1 MNQHLRYGR
10 QGMANL
16 AVRTGVFAALTA
28 LACAKCPGAAALR
41 LVKEGASDYGI
52 VVPDAPTVQER
63 FAAAELQKY
72 LALISGAKIE
82 LQAAGEEAG
91 RKIVIAVAGRAKRAA
106 NVEFTRG
113 DADLDAFAIETDGD
127 SLLLIGGNKRAVIYA
142 VYTLLEKHLGCRW
155 LNFGEHVQPGSGPIE
170 EFVPKRPTIELPE
183 LHERHKASL
192 RIRGFICGAWSGNT
206 PVQIM
211 DWAMKQ
217 KLNYFLFQ
225 AAGYEEAKEWN
236 EAIVKGE
243 ILPRGFILSVGHHSF
258 YTFLSPDKYFKDHPE
273 WFALVGGK
281 RVPGGRRNGQFCLS
295 NPDAAKTYR
304 ANVLDFIAR
313 HPEVDIF
320 ALYPND
326 GYGWCECERCR
337 TGVKWEE
344 RPQYEATQDLYLKLI
359 NPLVP
364 EVKQRFPGKRLSI
377 AAYVNYTQP
386 PQKERPAPGLDVTYA
401 FFTRNWFT
409 DPIGN
414 ADGPVAK
421 GPYAFDIARKHLA
434 RWVELTKD
442 GVGNVMMYEYYTGR
456 SAWHGRPYPL
466 MHLIPQEL
474 AYFEQTGLAGCA
486 VQAHWSAR
494 KFAAANLYIF
504 AKAAWDTKLDVD
516 ATMADYYGH
525 RYGNAAPAMAKYFAQ
540 MEENARHLQKYFVRG
555 ADAIARRDKGLADC
569 QQFLDEAKALADT
582 DRAKQLIAEEHALF
596 GAYRK
601 FQFEK

>member
-1 MNQHLRYGR
+1 MVSSASR
-10 QGMANL
+10 A
-16 AVRTGVFAALTA
+16 AAFAA
-28 LACAKCPGAAALR
+28 LACASFSGAATLQLATN
-41 LVKEGASDYGI
+41 GASSYRI
-52 VVPDAPTVQER
+52 AVPDAPMPSER

-91 RKIVIAVAGRAKRAA
+91 RKIIVAVAGRAKQAA
-106 NVEFTRG
+106 KVEFGKG
-113 DADLDAFAIETDGD
+113 DAEFDAFAIETEGGD
-127 SLLLIGGNKRAVIYA
+127 LLLIGSNKRAAIYA

-155 LNFGEHVQPGSGPIE
+155 LNFGEHEREGRGPIE

-192 RIRGFICGAWSGNT
+192 SLRGFICGAWFGNT
-206 PVQIM
+206 PVQM
-211 DWAMKQ
+211 VDWAMKQ

-258 YTFLSPDKYFKDHPE
+258 YTFLSPGKYFRDHPE

-281 RVPGGRRNGQFCLS
+281 RVTGGQQNGQFCLS
-295 NPDAAKTYR
+295 NSAAAKTYR
-304 ANVLDFIAR
+304 ENVLAFIAA
-313 HPEVDIF
+313 HPEVDVF

-326 GYGWCECERCR
+326 GYGWCECENCR

-377 AAYVNYTQP
+377 AAYVNYAQP

-442 GVGNVMMYEYYTGR
+442 GGGDVMMYEYYTGR

-466 MHLIPQEL
+466 MHLIPREL
-474 AYFEQTGLAGCA
+474 AFFEKTGLAGCA
-486 VQAHWSAR
+486 VQAHWTAR
-494 KFAAANLYIF
+494 KFAAANLYVF
-504 AKAAWDTKLDVD
+504 AKAAWDTGLDVD
-516 ATMADYYGH
+516 AALNDYYRH
-525 RYGNAAPAMAKYFAQ
+525 RYGAAAAAMAKYFAQ
-540 MEENARHLQKYFVRG
+540 TEENARHLQK
-555 ADAIARRDKGLADC
+555 
-569 QQFLDEAKALADT
+569 
-582 DRAKQLIAEEHALF
+582 
-596 GAYRK
+596 
-601 FQFEK
+601 

>member
-1 MNQHLRYGR
+1 
-10 QGMANL
+10 
-16 AVRTGVFAALTA
+16 VRARPTT
-28 LACAKCPGAAALR
+28 GAAWIVRLTGALGC
-41 LVKEGASDYGI
+41 LVSGSVAQALSLAADGRSDYRI
-52 VVPDAPTVQER
+52 VTPDGPTAQEQ
-63 FAAAELQKY
+63 FAAAELRKY
-72 LALISGAKIE
+72 LALISGTE
-82 LQAAGEEAG
+82 LMVETEGKATG
-91 RKIVIAVAGRAKRAA
+91 RKIGVAVAGRLKAAAK
-106 NVEFTRG
+106 VEFAKG
-113 DADLDAFAIETDGD
+113 EADLDAFAIETSGD
-127 SLLLIGGNKRAVIYA
+127 DLLLIGSNKRAVIYA

-155 LNFGEHVQPGSGPIE
+155 LTFGEHVRPGSGFIE

-192 RIRGFICGAWSGNT
+192 KLRGFIAAAWFGNT
-206 PVQIM
+206 PVQM
-211 DWAMKQ
+211 VDWAAKQ

-225 AAGYEEAKEWN
+225 AAGYEEATEWN
-236 EAIVKGE
+236 DLIVKKE
-243 ILPRGFILSVGHHSF
+243 LLPRGFILSVGHHSF

-281 RVPGGRRNGQFCLS
+281 RTPGGRLHGQFCLS
-295 NPDAAKTYR
+295 NPEAAKTYCE
-304 ANVLDFIAR
+304 NVLAFITK

-326 GYGWCECERCR
+326 GYGWCECENCR

-364 EVKQRFPGKRLSI
+364 EVKGRFPGKRLSI

-442 GVGNVMMYEYYTGR
+442 GGGNVMMYEYYTGR

-474 AYFEQTGLAGCA
+474 AYHEKTGLAGCA
-486 VQAHWSAR
+486 VQAHWNSR
-494 KFAAANLYIF
+494 KTDHANLYVF

-516 ATMADYYGH
+516 ATMADYYNQ
-525 RYGNAAPAMAKYFAQ
+525 RYGKAAPAMTKYFAQ

-555 ADAIARRDKGLADC
+555 AEAIARRDKGLTDC
-569 QQFLDEAKALADT
+569 AQFLEEAKGLADT
-582 DRAKQLIAEEHALF
+582 DAAKKLITEEHGLF
-596 GAYRK
+596 EAYRK
-601 FQFEK
+601 FQFAK